1 MLDTSHKRHLAK
13 SITWRIVGTLDTFIL
28 SWIITGNVVVG
39 LKIGLSE
46 IATKMV
52 LYYFHERLWFK
63 INLPNSNKRHIFKTF
78 SWRIV
83 GTLDTFVLAWIITGN
98 PFTGLKIG
106 VVEIITKMI
115 FYYLHEKI
123 WYRIDFGLEKRYK
136 DKRWKKM

>member
-136 DKRWKKM
+136 DKRWKKT

>member
-63 INLPNSNKRHIFKTF
+63 VNSPIAIKDIYLRHL
-78 SWRIV
+78 V
-83 GTLDTFVLAWIITGN
+83 GGS
-98 PFTGLKIG
+98 
-106 VVEIITKMI
+106 
-115 FYYLHEKI
+115 
-123 WYRIDFGLEKRYK
+123 
-136 DKRWKKM
+136 

>member
-28 SWIITGNVVVG
+28 SWLITGNVVVG

-136 DKRWKKM
+136 DKRWKKT

>member
-1 MLDTSHKRHLAK
+1 MLDTSRKRHLAK

-78 SWRIV
+78 SWRVV

-98 PFTGLKIG
+98 PFTGFKIG
-106 VVEIITKMI
+106 IVEIITKMI
-115 FYYLHEKI
+115 FYYIHEKI
-123 WYRIDFGLEKRYK
+123 WYRIDFGLEKRIK
-136 DKRWKKM
+136 DKRWKKT

>member
-52 LYYFHERLWFK
+52 LYYFHERIWFK
-63 INLPNSNKRHIFKTF
+63 VNLPNSNKRHIFKTF
-78 SWRIV
+78 SWRVV
-83 GTLDTFVLAWIITGN
+83 GTLDTFVLAWIITGS

-106 VVEIITKMI
+106 IVEIITKMI

-136 DKRWKKM
+136 EKKWEKT